1 MVASGVGPAVRR
13 LNGEWHRRALIV
25 FMAIV
30 LAHWAEH
37 ILQAFQMYA
46 LGWAPESAGGGLGL
60 LFPSLVTSEWL
71 HYVYNFA
78 VLAGLALLLPG
89 FRGSA
94 RIWWMAAAAIQFWHH
109 LEHALLL
116 GQATLD
122 KNLFGADVPTSV
134 LQLFFPRAELHLA
147 YNAIV
152 LAPLLIGFYLHRHPR
167 SPVEKDGPGCSC
179 EEILDWSAPPIC
191 TPGRAPA

>member
-1 MVASGVGPAVRR
+1 MIASAAKSAVRR
-13 LNGEWHRRALIV
+13 LNGEWHQRALFV
-25 FMAIV
+25 FMVIV

-37 ILQAFQMYA
+37 IFQAFQMYA
-46 LGWAPESAGGGLGL
+46 LGWAPQRAGGGLGM

-78 VLAGLALLLPG
+78 VLAGLGMLLPG
-89 FRGSA
+89 FRGDG
-94 RIWWMAAAAIQFWHH
+94 RTWWMAAAAIQFWHH
-109 LEHALLL
+109 FEHALLL

-134 LQLFFPRAELHLA
+134 LQLFIPRAELHLV

-152 LAPLLIGFYLHRHPR
+152 LIPLLLGFYLHRHPS
-167 SPVEKDGPGCSC
+167 SPVEKEGAGCSC
-179 EEILDWSAPPIC
+179 AEILDWSAPPVYSSR
-191 TPGRAPA
+191 GVPA